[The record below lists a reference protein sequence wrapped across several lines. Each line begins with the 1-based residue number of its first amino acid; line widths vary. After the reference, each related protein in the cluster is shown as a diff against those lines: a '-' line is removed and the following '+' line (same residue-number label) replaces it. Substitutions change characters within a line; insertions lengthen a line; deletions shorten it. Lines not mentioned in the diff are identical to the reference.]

1 MSLPSTLSFAAY
13 DPIPVNLSI
22 VSPHAPAIT
31 KLLLSA
37 VRIQL
42 IKRMR
47 AWVDGGRT
55 VSTFNRVLGVAN
67 VVHTDESRVGVSV
80 ISSELRSLDPGTQ
93 TSWRIDKV
101 AEVQVSHRAPSLN
114 SQADLKCHSTLF
126 E

>member
-1 MSLPSTLSFAAY
+1 M
-13 DPIPVNLSI
+13 NLSI
-22 VSPHAPAIT
+22 VSPYAPAIT

-55 VSTFNRVLGVAN
+55 VSTFNRVLGIAN

-101 AEVQVSHRAPSLN
+101 AEVQVSHRAPSRNL
-114 SQADLKCHSTLF
+114 QARITDLK
-126 E
+126 